1 MVQALVNLIF
11 YIIGLI
17 SSIILSPI
25 MAFLSALFPDISTY
39 SGYISDW
46 INNYVLRYV
55 AFGKSL
61 FMNATGFPQFLF
73 DAVIAY
79 LLIKISLHVFMK
91 TWKFTVKMWRLF
103 KP

>member
-1 MVQALVNLIF
+1 MIQALVNLIF
-11 YIIGLI
+11 YIISLI
-17 SSIILSPI
+17 ANIILSPI
-25 MAFLSALFPDISTY
+25 MAFLETIFPDISTY
-39 SGYISDW
+39 AGYITDW
-46 INNYVLRYV
+46 FNNYALRYI

-73 DAVIAY
+73 DAIIAY

-91 TWKFTVKMWRLF
+91 TWKFTMKMWRLF